1 MTKTIF
7 YSFTALFILF
17 INSDGFSQCETGQ
30 TTDFTFNESGV
41 VACETTPETF
51 HLFSATGQDITI
63 THQDGDNDPNDGPDY
78 IINTVSL
85 LNVAGEGLL
94 SLRPGAG
101 EFTEVDGN
109 SLADY
114 AVHWIIKSNTHV
126 ILDGDLFLH
135 YGSTIT
141 IEEDATLEIT
151 GDISLASSLLFCDDC
166 LSLDNPTREAAEE
179 EYANTLI
186 SSITINNLG
195 NLSVGGDN
203 DLPVELISFTGEK
216 IEDYVVLNWST
227 ATEINSSHFLIERS
241 SDKTSWEEIGYLE
254 TSGNSSVTIEYSFVD
269 EDINEI
275 NFYRLVHVDFDQT
288 ETVYG
293 PIEISVI
300 SKTLNVAMYPN
311 ILSNGSSFKVA
322 LNNLSIGSSIEMTIY
337 DVNGKFIDNS
347 LLNTINVN
355 SIVISQKLPDN
366 LRKGLY
372 FLITKNGSEISR
384 TKFMID

>member
-1 MTKTIF
+1 MTKTTF

-166 LSLDNPTREAAEE
+166 VSLDAATRAAAEE
-179 EYANTLI
+179 SYANTLI
-186 SSITINNLG
+186 PSITINNLG

-311 ILSNGSSFKVA
+311 IVSNGSSFKVA